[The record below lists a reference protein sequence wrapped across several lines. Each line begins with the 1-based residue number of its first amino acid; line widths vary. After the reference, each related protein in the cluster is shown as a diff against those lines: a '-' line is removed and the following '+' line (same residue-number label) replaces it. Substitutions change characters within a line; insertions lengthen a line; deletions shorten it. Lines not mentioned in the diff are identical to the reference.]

1 MGCDKL
7 VVAVDH
13 KPLLGLLNDKSLADI
28 ENPRLLMLK
37 EKTLWFNF
45 EVVWIA
51 GSKHCGPDYMS
62 RRTKEARLDCLLG
75 LARATPYPE
84 AVTINDMNIIDS
96 VIGSLSSCLS
106 TDEIRAITFKEIKS
120 EVAKDQEMLDL
131 IRAIK
136 DKDTTDKFP
145 DAVASYN
152 RHRENLLV
160 VDGVPMLGRRVIIP
174 ASCRK
179 RVMESLH
186 SAYQG
191 TAKMLD
197 RAKHSVYW
205 PGIVDDLEQTRKRCT
220 ICDRNAPSQAQM
232 PPLPLESPEF
242 PFQMIALDYFEIKG
256 KSWLAV
262 ADRFSGWLSKKILLL
277 EFGMDP
283 YPSIWSSQYLC

>member
-1 MGCDKL
+1 
-7 VVAVDH
+7 
-13 KPLLGLLNDKSLADI
+13 
-28 ENPRLLMLK
+28 
-37 EKTLWFNF
+37 
-45 EVVWIA
+45 
-51 GSKHCGPDYMS
+51 
-62 RRTKEARLDCLLG
+62 
-75 LARATPYPE
+75 
-84 AVTINDMNIIDS
+84 MNIIDS

-106 TDEIRAITFKEIKS
+106 TDEIRAITFEEIKS

-131 IRAIK
+131 IRAIE

-205 PGIVDDLEQTRKRCT
+205 PGRHC
-220 ICDRNAPSQAQM
+220 
-232 PPLPLESPEF
+232 
-242 PFQMIALDYFEIKG
+242 
-256 KSWLAV
+256 
-262 ADRFSGWLSKKILLL
+262 
-277 EFGMDP
+277 
-283 YPSIWSSQYLC
+283 

>member
-1 MGCDKL
+1 M
-7 VVAVDH
+7 
-13 KPLLGLLNDKSLADI
+13 
-28 ENPRLLMLK
+28 
-37 EKTLWFNF
+37 
-45 EVVWIA
+45 
-51 GSKHCGPDYMS
+51 
-62 RRTKEARLDCLLG
+62 DCLLG
-75 LARATPYPE
+75 LARATPNPE

-106 TDEIRAITFKEIKS
+106 TDKIRAITF
-120 EVAKDQEMLDL
+120 
-131 IRAIK
+131 
-136 DKDTTDKFP
+136 TFP

-220 ICDRNAPSQAQM
+220 ICNRNAPSQAQM

-283 YPSIWSSQYLC
+283 YPSIWSSQYLG